1 MNLIS
6 FRTLA
11 AMISLSALTF
21 STASNAARDEI
32 LVAGTYD
39 CVAQS
44 AQTTSIAPTWTI
56 EYDERMHLAVVN
68 DEDQPADY
76 SPTHIRIRLEPNG
89 PTLTIGRVTGRV
101 LALSDSGETI
111 ALGRCTPRTNA

>member
-1 MNLIS
+1 MNRIS
-6 FRTLA
+6 FHAVAAFIGLSTLA
-11 AMISLSALTF
+11 VTPTSA
-21 STASNAARDEI
+21 AAGDEI
-32 LVAGTYD
+32 LLAGTYD

-44 AQTTSIAPTWTI
+44 AQPAGSAPAWTI
-56 EYDERMHLAVVN
+56 EYDERMQLAVVN

-76 SPTHIRIRLEPNG
+76 SPSHIRIRLEPNG

-111 ALGRCTPRTNA
+111 ALGRCTPRVNA